1 MFAKKIDSWIVFFS
15 KISMTFIKCH
25 TRLWNHKHVKP
36 YKSVESVIFLDIFFL
51 FTLII
56 NLIKEVEIYDANYSD
71 YEEIQRCTNK
81 CVDMLIYFQISDRAN
96 YLQKGKN

>member
-1 MFAKKIDSWIVFFS
+1 M
-15 KISMTFIKCH
+15 
-25 TRLWNHKHVKP
+25 
-36 YKSVESVIFLDIFFL
+36 
-51 FTLII
+51 
-56 NLIKEVEIYDANYSD
+56 EIYDANYSD